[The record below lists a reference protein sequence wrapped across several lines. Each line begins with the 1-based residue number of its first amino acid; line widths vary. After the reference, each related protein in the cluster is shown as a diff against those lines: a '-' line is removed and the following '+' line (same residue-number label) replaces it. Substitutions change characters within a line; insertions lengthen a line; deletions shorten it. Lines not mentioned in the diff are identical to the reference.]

1 MKLSR
6 TLRLSAATVALLATS
21 AVSQAALNVD
31 DFVPKNLE
39 VTLSGAYL
47 AGRSAD
53 AEHDFGSA
61 MLYSLGAITTYGHEN
76 LDLAAQWKLLGA
88 IEALNGWLLFG
99 LTTAFLFWL
108 FQEVSPGNHTAK

>member
-31 DFVPKNLE
+31 DLVRKNLE

-61 MLYSLGAITTYGHEN
+61 IPYYADAFAADPTNATLGERLVT
-76 LDLAAQWKLLGA
+76 LALADGQMSAAFNYAQQLIKADMSDPIGL
-88 IEALNGWLLFG
+88 IAL
-99 LTTAFLFWL
+99 
-108 FQEVSPGNHTAK
+108 